1 MNMERPMCAKRCGF
15 YGSVENK
22 NMCSKCY
29 KGYVKQE
36 KSNAQSSVMVVASSM
51 DKLDRSGISL
61 PSFQTADDPV
71 SSNNNSGSKKNRCQI
86 CKGKVR
92 VLGFECCCGG
102 VFCGKHRHLMQYGS
116 QEGWQRYF
124 GQAITMETSNR
135 NRRFAA

>member
-1 MNMERPMCAKRCGF
+1 MERLMCAKRCGF

-29 KGYVKQE
+29 QDYVKQE

-71 SSNNNSGSKKNRCQI
+71 SNKNNSGSKKNRCQS
-86 CKGKVR
+86 CKGKVG
-92 VLGFECCCGG
+92 VLGFECRCGG
-102 VFCGKHRHLMQYGS
+102 VFCGKQSGS
-116 QEGWQRYF
+116 QEG
-124 GQAITMETSNR
+124 
-135 NRRFAA
+135 